1 MEENQNSTVNV
12 ETGEQEQAQV
22 QEAPQQEVKTFTQEE
37 VDKIVAKR
45 LAREKKDIEAK
56 IEAERK
62 EAEEL
67 AKLSEAEKQ
76 KKLFEKQVR
85 EFEET
90 KKAFEAEK
98 LLNETARQLASR
110 NLPTEFAEILRA
122 QDAETTYEN
131 IKVFEEKF
139 NVALERMVNE
149 RLKGTAPKVAT
160 GAVTPGVTKEE
171 FKKMNLK
178 ERFALRDKDPDLYRE
193 LTNN

>member
-1 MEENQNSTVNV
+1 MEQQTNNSTVENSEV
-12 ETGEQEQAQV
+12 QEQAQV
-22 QEAPQQEVKTFTQEE
+22 QEQGQPEVKTFTQEE

-56 IEAERK
+56 IEKERQ

-90 KKAFEAEK
+90 KRAFEAEK
-98 LLNETARQLASR
+98 LLNETVKQLAAK
-110 NLPTEFAEILRA
+110 NLPVGFAEMLKA
-122 QDAETTYEN
+122 EDAETTFEN

-139 NVALERMVNE
+139 NEALEKMVNE
-149 RLKGTAPKVAT
+149 RLKGTTPKAAT
-160 GAVTPGVTKEE
+160 ASASTGITKED

-178 ERFALRDKDPDLYRE
+178 ERIALRDRDPELFNE
-193 LTNN
+193 LTKN

>member
-110 NLPTEFAEILRA
+110 NLPTEFAEMLRA
-122 QDAETTYEN
+122 QDAEATYEN
-131 IKVFEEKF
+131 IKVFEAKF
-139 NVALERMVNE
+139 NEALERMVNE

-160 GAVTPGVTKEE
+160 GAVTPGITKEE

>member
-1 MEENQNSTVNV
+1 MEQQNNNSTVENN
-12 ETGEQEQAQV
+12 GAQEQAQV
-22 QEAPQQEVKTFTQEE
+22 QEAPQQVAQQEAKTFTQEE
-37 VDKIVAKR
+37 VDKILAKR
-45 LAREKKDIEAK
+45 LARERKDIEAK

-110 NLPTEFAEILRA
+110 NLPTEFAEMLRA

-139 NVALERMVNE
+139 NVALERMVND
-149 RLKGTAPKVAT
+149 RLKGT
-160 GAVTPGVTKEE
+160 TPGAATKVQSTYTMDQVKNMSAEE
-171 FKKMNLK
+171 INKHWDEIKKIIK
-178 ERFALRDKDPDLYRE
+178 
-193 LTNN
+193 